1 MNERQQQSLM
11 MQAGLRITDQRL
23 ALSALLFADEQPRHV
38 TAEEVYDEAKQQ
50 GVRMSLATVYNT
62 LHRFTAAGLL
72 REVQVDPGRVW
83 FDTNVSEHHHMYDE
97 DTGQLTDIP
106 AGSLGSVT
114 LPKLKANKQVNR
126 IDLVIRI
133 GTRN

>member
-11 MQAGLRITDQRL
+11 TQAGLRITDQRL
-23 ALSALLFADEQPRHV
+23 ALCSLLFADGQARHV
-38 TAEEVYDEAKQQ
+38 TAEDVYDQAKQQ
-50 GVRMSLATVYNT
+50 GVGMSLATVYNT
-62 LHRFTAAGLL
+62 LHRFTDAGLL
-72 REVQVDPGRVW
+72 RKVQIDPGRVW
-83 FDTNVSEHHHMYDE
+83 FDTNLNEHHHMYDE
-97 DTGQLTDIP
+97 DTGQLIDIP

-126 IDLVIRI
+126 VDLVIRI